1 MAGPSLAELD
11 QIAAPILSA
20 DKSLYLGPF
29 LIATFV
35 DTLFCGILFMQ
46 CSSYMTLGKS
56 DSRLFRSMVAYIL
69 TINVASTVF
78 TWAWMYDLFV
88 YNFGSY
94 GLFLSIKY
102 LSWFYVLDSMM
113 VVVVQAFFGLRAW
126 RLMKKNMFVGALILA
141 LMVTEFGAGVA
152 IKVMF
157 THYGST
163 LYAREVR
170 VPAYICLFCTV
181 GADVIITVIIL
192 CYLWSN
198 RNGIQST
205 DDLLGRLFRM
215 TFSSQLPPTLIAIAL
230 AIEYS
235 IKYDSFI
242 AIPFICVQ
250 GKVYGISLLHTLNVR
265 ETWRRPSTTN
275 AETADIE
282 FQQVNFFRSLPTV
295 WRANGATDSRR
306 YLQTE
311 PSTVTSSK
319 WDSRKTDVDDAT
331 SAETASMEAK
341 TTTFQLS
348 RLGDAGLG
356 SQAELPR
363 EKRKSVD
370 AVV

>member
-1 MAGPSLAELD
+1 MGGPSLAELD
-11 QIAAPILSA
+11 QIATPILSA

-35 DTLFCGILFMQ
+35 DTLFCGILLMQ
-46 CSSYMTLGKS
+46 CSSYVTLGKN
-56 DSRLFRSMVAYIL
+56 DTRLFKSMVAYIL
-69 TINVASTVF
+69 TINLTSTMF

-126 RLMKKNMFVGALILA
+126 KLMKKNIFVGALILA

-192 CYLWSN
+192 YYLWSN
-198 RNGIQST
+198 RIGSSRHT
-205 DDLLGRLFRM
+205 DDLLGRLFRV

-250 GKVYGISLLHTLNVR
+250 GKVYGISLLHTLNIR
-265 ETWRRPSTTN
+265 ETWRRPNITS
-275 AETADIE
+275 AETEDIE
-282 FQQVNFFRSLPTV
+282 FQKPSQPTM
-295 WRANGATDSRR
+295 WRANDVTDSRR
-306 YLQTE
+306 HIQTGH
-311 PSTVTSSK
+311 STVTSGK
-319 WDSRKTDVDDAT
+319 WDSRRTDDT
-331 SAETASMEAK
+331 MSAETASMDAK
-341 TTTFQLS
+341 TRTFQLP
-348 RLGDAGLG
+348 RLSA
-356 SQAELPR
+356 SQTELPQ
-363 EKRKSVD
+363 EKRTSVD
-370 AVV
+370 AAV